1 MYNVHNFSSCE
12 GEPEE
17 LIKHGL
23 RALRETLPNEQ
34 ELTTKVLSNA
44 FISSAILLFG
54 SDACK
59 EMLTG
64 PLYLDF
70 THAFLMYFFFVQSV
84 LRQISYHN
92 LLFMDVVVA

>member
-44 FISSAILLFG
+44 FISSGILLFG
-54 SDACK
+54 SNARK

-70 THAFLMYFFFVQSV
+70 THALLTYLFFMQSV

-92 LLFMDVVVA
+92 LLFMDVVVT

>member
-23 RALRETLPNEQ
+23 RALRETLSNEQ
-34 ELTTKVLSNA
+34 ELTTKVLSNS
-44 FISSAILLFG
+44 FISSGILLFG
-54 SDACK
+54 SNACK

-70 THAFLMYFFFVQSV
+70 THA
-84 LRQISYHN
+84 
-92 LLFMDVVVA
+92 LLNVSLLYAICSKTD

>member
-44 FISSAILLFG
+44 FISSGILLF
-54 SDACK
+54 SSNACK

-70 THAFLMYFFFVQSV
+70 THALLMYLFFMQSV

-92 LLFMDVVVA
+92 LLFMDVVVT

>member
-44 FISSAILLFG
+44 FISSGILLFG
-54 SDACK
+54 SNACK

-70 THAFLMYFFFVQSV
+70 THA
-84 LRQISYHN
+84 
-92 LLFMDVVVA
+92 LLTYLLELYAICSKTD

>member
-1 MYNVHNFSSCE
+1 MIFSSFE

-44 FISSAILLFG
+44 FIYSGVLYRTLIFRTYTCMFKISLLYVIC
-54 SDACK
+54 S
-59 EMLTG
+59 
-64 PLYLDF
+64 
-70 THAFLMYFFFVQSV
+70 
-84 LRQISYHN
+84 
-92 LLFMDVVVA
+92 